1 MLNVDFSYIPP
12 EKSKI
17 NRLNQKPWKGLY
29 RTFVSKNKRQKDF
42 IHADLIHQKYVAE
55 CWQKVITLY
64 FEQKLEL
71 FHTSAKKEFTHSK
84 IIWQYWGQGIDD
96 SLPETVKICFNSVD
110 KYKED
115 YTVIRLDDH
124 TLYDYIDLPDFVCEK
139 LNNPH
144 FRRVFFSDVL
154 RVVLLYHYGG
164 IWIDATILLTAPIDE
179 NIKQQ
184 DFFVFQRDINAQ
196 NQLTWQKNDPNYF
209 SWDIKHCVN
218 MLSSFMLA
226 KPLSPLLYDWI
237 QLVLYFWKTQEIIG
251 HYFFFQILFQQL
263 KNSGKYTE
271 VNHLLII
278 DDTLP
283 HLLISQI
290 HQPFDLKNYMDILAQ
305 VNIHKLTYIKESNR
319 GSYYEFIRKEYG

>member
-55 CWQKVITLY
+55 CWRKVITLY

-124 TLYDYIDLPDFVCEK
+124 SIHEYLEIPEFVLNKRQNKEFKHAFFADLIR
-139 LNNPH
+139 LA
-144 FRRVFFSDVL
+144 
-154 RVVLLYHYGG
+154 LLYHYGG
-164 IWIDATILLTAPIDE
+164 IWIDATILLTAPIDK

-184 DFFVFQRDINAQ
+184 NFFMFQRDMNTINQSQWIAR
-196 NQLTWQKNDPNYF
+196 DSNYF
-209 SWDIKHCVN
+209 NWDKGHHINSLNSFIVAKQGNEVISHCLN
-218 MLSSFMLA
+218 
-226 KPLSPLLYDWI
+226 LLLI
-237 QLVLYFWKTQEIIG
+237 FWEYSAHIP
-251 HYFFFQILFQQL
+251 HYFFFQIMFDILNKEFL
-263 KNSGKYTE
+263 KGK
-271 VNHLLII
+271 NGKII

-305 VNIHKLTYIKESNR
+305 VNIHKLTYIKESKR
-319 GSYYEFIRKEYG
+319 DSYYEYLKHQFL